1 MRALAH
7 LLAMAL
13 LIPQALI
20 FAAAALLDHVTA
32 SGRFLGFLSSAL
44 DTLNLMFGWGG
55 LAVLLVTALIAG
67 CGFSDR
73 WRPIAS
79 LILLLFDIYT
89 AAYVLVWF
97 GVNTVSDSAFF
108 LLPATLAALLCVWV
122 IRHEVLR
129 RRLLPKQEPPVANTD
144 PA

>member
-1 MRALAH
+1 MRVLAH

-32 SGRFLGFLSSAL
+32 SGRFLGFLNSAL
-44 DTLNLMFGWGG
+44 DTLNLLFGWGG
-55 LAVLLVTALIAG
+55 LAVLVVIALIAG

-73 WRPIAS
+73 WRLIAS
-79 LILLLFDIYT
+79 LLVLVIDIYT

-97 GVNTVSDSAFF
+97 EVSSISDSAFF
-108 LLPATLAALLCVWV
+108 LLPGTLAALLCIWV
-122 IRHEVLR
+122 IRQEVVSGRSRERNGLSKVR
-129 RRLLPKQEPPVANTD
+129 ISG
-144 PA
+144 

>member
-1 MRALAH
+1 MV
-7 LLAMAL
+7 L

-44 DTLNLMFGWGG
+44 DTLNLLFGWGG
-55 LAVLLVTALIAG
+55 LAVLLVIALIAG
-67 CGFSDR
+67 SGFSDR
-73 WRPIAS
+73 WRAIAS
-79 LILLLFDIYT
+79 LILLLFDIYS

-97 GVNTVSDSAFF
+97 EVNTVSDSAFF
-108 LLPATLAALLCVWV
+108 LLPGTLAALLCIWV
-122 IRHEVLR
+122 IRQDVIR
-129 RRLLPKQEPPVANTD
+129 GRLLTTADRD

>member
-1 MRALAH
+1 MRVLAH
-7 LLAMAL
+7 LLAMVL

-32 SGRFLGFLSSAL
+32 TGTFLGFLKSSL
-44 DTLNLMFGWGG
+44 DTLDLLFGWGG
-55 LAVLLVTALIAG
+55 VAVLLTAALLAG
-67 CGFSDR
+67 SGFSDR
-73 WRPIAS
+73 SRPIAS
-79 LILLLFDIYT
+79 LIVLLIDIYT

-108 LLPATLAALLCVWV
+108 LLPGTLAALLCVWV
-122 IRHEVLR
+122 IRQDVIRERFSRV
-129 RRLLPKQEPPVANTD
+129 